1 MNAPLSQLTTPVG
14 DLKMYIGGEWTDG
27 AGSERLA
34 LESPSS
40 GAVIGTV
47 PAGTKTDADRA
58 IAAAAAAE
66 ETLRWMTPLERSAMC
81 KRVVEALNRS
91 VDELARVIALDQG
104 KPYYSEARWEAGA
117 CTLFFR
123 EAAEDIVRLHGETL
137 PSSDRCK
144 RMISFWQ
151 SRGTYAVVTPW
162 NFPYNIPSEY
172 ISAALAAGNPIVWVP
187 APTTAACAVVYARAL
202 AEADLPPGAFNLVTG
217 LGPVVGD
224 AIVSHPA
231 IRGVGFTGSPATGR
245 RIAERAAG
253 KPLLLELG
261 GNGPVIV
268 LADANLD
275 AAAAGIT
282 FSAYLNAGQA
292 CSATERVLV
301 DAAVKDAL
309 VEKVMEITAKIR
321 LGDSFDPETTM
332 GPLNNEAV
340 AAKMD
345 RHIEDALASGARLLT
360 GGARAEGFP
369 SRLYYQPTVLDGVL
383 PSMAVNREESF
394 GPIVPFMTFRGHE
407 EALAL
412 ANDNDLGLISSVYT
426 RNLKAAF
433 YFGERL
439 RTGIVN
445 INETPDYW
453 ETPVPYGGVAGR
465 QSGIGRLGG
474 MHTIKEMMDQ
484 RGMIIDLDKG
494 GF

>member
-1 MNAPLSQLTTPVG
+1 MNAPVSQLTAPLG
-14 DLKMYIGGEWTDG
+14 DLKMYIGGQWTDG
-27 AGSERLA
+27 VGGQRLT
-34 LESPSS
+34 LESPATG
-40 GAVIGTV
+40 GAIGTV
-47 PAGTKTDADRA
+47 PQGTKADADRA
-58 IAAAAAAE
+58 IAAAVAAE
-66 ETLRWMTPLERSAMC
+66 ETLRWMTPAERSAMC
-81 KRVVEALNRS
+81 KRVVEALNRHA
-91 VDELARVIALDQG
+91 DELARVIALDQG
-104 KPYYSEARWEAGA
+104 KPYYSEAKWEAGA

-123 EAAEDIVRLHGETL
+123 EAAEDILRLHGETL
-137 PSSDRCK
+137 PSGDRAK
-144 RMISFWQ
+144 RMLSFWQ
-151 SRGTYAVVTPW
+151 ARGTYAVVTPW

-172 ISAALAAGNPIVWVP
+172 ISAALAAGNPVVWVP
-187 APTTAACAVVYARAL
+187 APTTSACAVAYARAL
-202 AEADLPPGAFNLVTG
+202 VEADLPPGAFNMVTG

-231 IRGVGFTGSPATGR
+231 TKGVGFTGSPATGR
-245 RIAERAAG
+245 KIAERAAG

-275 AAAAGIT
+275 AAAEGIT

-301 DAAVKDAL
+301 HESVKDAL
-309 VEKVMEITAKIR
+309 VEKVVAITAKVR
-321 LGDSFDPETTM
+321 LGDTFDAETTM

-345 RHIEDALASGARLLT
+345 RHIADALEHGARLVT
-360 GGARAEGFP
+360 GGSRAEGFA
-369 SRLYYQPTVLDGVL
+369 SRLYYKPTILDGVT
-383 PSMAVNREESF
+383 PAMAVNREESF
-394 GPIVPFMTFRGHE
+394 GPIVPFMTFRTND

-433 YFGERL
+433 FFGERL
-439 RTGIVN
+439 RTGVVN

>member
-1 MNAPLSQLTTPVG
+1 MNAPDSDLNAPLG
-14 DLKMYIGGEWTDG
+14 DLSMYIDG
-27 AGSERLA
+27 AWVESE
-34 LESPSS
+34 S
-40 GAVIGTV
+40 GARMPVDSPGSGTRIGSV
-47 PAGTKTDADRA
+47 PAGTREDARRA

-66 ETLRWMTPLERSAMC
+66 ETLRWMTPAERSAMC
-81 KRVVEALNRS
+81 KRVAEALTRHAE
-91 VDELARVIALDQG
+91 ELARVIALDQG
-104 KPYYSEARWEAGA
+104 KPYHSEAKWEAGA
-117 CTLFFR
+117 CTHFFK
-123 EAAEDIVRLHGETL
+123 EASEDILRLHGETL
-137 PSSDRCK
+137 PSGDRNK

-151 SRGTYAVVTPW
+151 SRGTYAVITPW

-187 APTTAACAVVYARAL
+187 APTTSACAVVFARAIV
-202 AEADLPPGAFNLVTG
+202 EADLPRGAFNLVTG
-217 LGPVVGD
+217 EGPVVGD
-224 AIVSHPA
+224 EIVSHPA
-231 IRGVGFTGSPATGR
+231 TRGVGFTGSPATGR
-245 RIAERAAG
+245 LIAGRAAG

-275 AAAAGIT
+275 AAAEGIA

-301 DAAVKDAL
+301 AASVKDPL
-309 VEKVMEITAKIR
+309 IDKVMAITAKIR
-321 LGDSFDPETTM
+321 LGDPFDPQTTM

-345 RHIEDALASGARLLT
+345 RHIADAVAKGARLLA
-360 GGARAEGFP
+360 GGGRAEGLP
-369 SRLYYQPTVLDGVL
+369 TSLYYRPTVLDGVTAD
-383 PSMAVNREESF
+383 MAVNREESF
-394 GPIVPFMTFRGHE
+394 GPIVPLLTFDTAD
-407 EALAL
+407 EALRL
-412 ANDNDLGLISSVYT
+412 ANDNDLGLICSVYT

-433 YFGERL
+433 HFGERL
-439 RTGIVN
+439 RAGIVN

-465 QSGIGRLGG
+465 QSGLGRLGG

-484 RGMIIDLDKG
+484 RGMIIDLEKG

>member
-1 MNAPLSQLTTPVG
+1 MA
-14 DLKMYIGGEWTDG
+14 
-27 AGSERLA
+27 
-34 LESPSS
+34 
-40 GAVIGTV
+40 
-47 PAGTKTDADRA
+47 
-58 IAAAAAAE
+58 
-66 ETLRWMTPLERSAMC
+66 
-81 KRVVEALNRS
+81 
-91 VDELARVIALDQG
+91 
-104 KPYYSEARWEAGA
+104 
-117 CTLFFR
+117 
-123 EAAEDIVRLHGETL
+123 
-137 PSSDRCK
+137 
-144 RMISFWQ
+144 
-151 SRGTYAVVTPW
+151 
-162 NFPYNIPSEY
+162 
-172 ISAALAAGNPIVWVP
+172 
-187 APTTAACAVVYARAL
+187 YARAL
-202 AEADLPPGAFNLVTG
+202 AEADLPKGAFNLVTG

-231 IRGVGFTGSPATGR
+231 TRGVGFTGSPATGR

-275 AAAAGIT
+275 AAAEGIT

-292 CSATERVLV
+292 CSATERVIV
-301 DAAVKDAL
+301 DASVKDAL
-309 VEKVMEITAKIR
+309 VEKVMAITDKVC
-321 LGDSFDPETTM
+321 LGDPFDAETTM

-345 RHIEDALASGARLLT
+345 RHIADAVDRGARVLA
-360 GGARAEGFP
+360 GGGRADGFG
-369 SRLYYQPTVLDGVL
+369 SRLYYQPTLLDGVT
-383 PSMAVNREESF
+383 PDMAVNREESF
-394 GPIVPFMTFRGHE
+394 GPIVPFITVTSRD
-407 EALAL
+407 EALER
-412 ANDNDLGLISSVYT
+412 ANDNDLGLICSVYT

-433 YFGERL
+433 HFGERL

-465 QSGIGRLGG
+465 NSGIGRLGG